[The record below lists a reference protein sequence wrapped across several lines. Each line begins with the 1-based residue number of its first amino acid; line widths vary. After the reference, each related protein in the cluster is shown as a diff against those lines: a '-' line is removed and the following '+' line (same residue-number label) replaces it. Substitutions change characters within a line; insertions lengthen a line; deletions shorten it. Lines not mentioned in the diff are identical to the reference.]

1 MQSPSL
7 LRLVNG
13 FLLCL
18 VSASANAQLGE
29 DVAASWVEQVASTP
43 VPTFGSFGATALAV
57 VTALLL
63 YRHLAKNPRNINSL
77 IVTGAACLSL
87 MGAAWTATVLSNGSG
102 TVVTIPNDAECSAT
116 QIFSDGDIVSLAND
130 CPNPVKVYYSVTQTS
145 ACGLEDLSCYEPS
158 TGLTC
163 VEEGGVVPANGGE
176 REFLGCHAAATPIT
190 NNNFRQAIDDWL
202 ANGNASEY
210 GDITQWDTSNVT
222 DMSMAFREKTNFN
235 ADISGWNTSNV
246 TDMTEMFYVAKNF
259 NQPIGDWDTS
269 NVTSMRSMF
278 EEAEKFNQ
286 PVGTWSTGKVETMNS
301 MFKGATAFNQD
312 VGTWDTQSVT
322 TMNSLFRQASNFNRP
337 IGDWDTSNVTNMT
350 SMFSESAF
358 NQPIGQWNTNNV
370 KFMSS
375 TFSGAAAFNQDIGQ
389 WVTGNVIRMGSMF
402 EGASSFNQPI
412 GNWDTSS
419 VQEMD
424 YMFASASNFNQNIGN
439 WNTAAV
445 EEMEAMFSG
454 ASQFAQDLSAWNVA
468 NVEECDNFAENAGGL
483 TLPNFTECSP
493 GD

>member
-1 MQSPSL
+1 MQPPSL

-43 VPTFGSFGATALAV
+43 VPTFGSFGATALVV

-77 IVTGAACLSL
+77 IVTGVACLSL

-222 DMSMAFREKTNFN
+222 DMSSAFSDKTSFN
-235 ADISGWNTSNV
+235 EDIG
-246 TDMTEMFYVAKNF
+246 
-259 NQPIGDWDTS
+259 G
-269 NVTSMRSMF
+269 
-278 EEAEKFNQ
+278 
-286 PVGTWSTGKVETMNS
+286 
-301 MFKGATAFNQD
+301 
-312 VGTWDTQSVT
+312 
-322 TMNSLFRQASNFNRP
+322 
-337 IGDWDTSNVTNMT
+337 WDTSNVTNMERT
-350 SMFSESAF
+350 FLNASAF
-358 NQPIGQWNTNNV
+358 NQNISGWNTAKVEHMGDMFYNA
-370 KFMSS
+370 
-375 TFSGAAAFNQDIGQ
+375 TAFNQNIGS
-389 WVTGNVIRMGSMF
+389 WDTGLVLYMQSMF
-402 EGASSFNQPI
+402 YNATNFDQDISLWNTITVEYMGNMFQNASSFNQDLSD
-412 GNWDTSS
+412 WDVSS
-419 VQEMD
+419 VCS
-424 YMFASASNFNQNIGN
+424 YTSFSTGATS
-439 WNTAAV
+439 W
-445 EEMEAMFSG
+445 EEINKPSFPS
-454 ASQFAQDLSAWNVA
+454 
-468 NVEECDNFAENAGGL
+468 C
-483 TLPNFTECSP
+483 
-493 GD
+493 